1 MENTTNQFTIL
12 KERIARKKQ
21 AESVLAK
28 TRELLK
34 AEQENLS
41 RQTITLK
48 KEYED
53 VLRLENTSL
62 TSVFYS
68 FLGTKEDKLDKEKQ
82 EYLSAKLKFESCR
95 KMVMQ
100 LEEEIKR
107 QEKDLIEAGNPEQEF
122 DDLIKS
128 KSEQLKTQNDPEFLA
143 ISEKMDAVY
152 SKYVEVDEAITAG
165 KNASE
170 ALKKAVNSLSKAS
183 GWGTFDMLG
192 GGLIATAVKHSHID
206 DAKLQIQN
214 VQFHLKRFRKEL
226 NDVWIPGENNLQP
239 DLNGFDTFID
249 YFFDNLITD
258 WIVQSKINSSY
269 DKCIKTQNDIVGIVD
284 TLIDKKSGYISEY
297 NSLKS
302 EVIEYLEN
310 H

>member
-1 MENTTNQFTIL
+1 MENTTNQLTIL

-21 AESVLAK
+21 AESILTK

-34 AEQENLS
+34 AEQENLA

-62 TSVFYS
+62 ASVFYS

-82 EYLSAKLKFESCR
+82 EYLSAKLKFDSCQ
-95 KMVMQ
+95 KTVAQ

-107 QEKDLIEAGNPEQEF
+107 QEKDLIEAGNPEQEYN
-122 DDLIKS
+122 DLIKS
-128 KSEQLKTQNDPEFLA
+128 ESEQLKSKNDPVFLA
-143 ISEKMDAVY
+143 ISEEMDAVY

-165 KNASE
+165 KSASE
-170 ALKKAVNSLSKAS
+170 ALKKAVNSLSKAN

-214 VQFHLKRFRKEL
+214 VQFHLKRFKKEL
-226 NDVWIPGENNLQP
+226 NDVWLAGETKLQP
-239 DLNGFDTFID
+239 DLNGFDTFAD

-269 DKCIKTQNDIVGIVD
+269 DKCIRIQNDIVGIVD

-297 NSLKS
+297 NSQKEKLAN
-302 EVIEYLEN
+302 YLAN
-310 H
+310 Q